1 VSSYEFTISL
11 RVRHPSITPDRVT
24 DALGIQPQHTWKAGD
39 ARLGPTGEA
48 IDGTYRESYWM
59 ARLMEEPQLSGDVV
73 SVESIVLDVLS
84 KLRRNT
90 EFLTTLKVEG
100 AHMELHIS
108 LYARENFR
116 LELLSETLALLG
128 RLGLDIGLDVQPHP
142 PTASPPSIL
151 PATRQ

>member
-1 VSSYEFTISL
+1 
-11 RVRHPSITPDRVT
+11 VRHPNIAPDQVT
-24 DALGIQPQHTWKAGD
+24 NALGIRPQHTWKAGD
-39 ARLGPTGEA
+39 ARRGANGEA

-73 SVESIVLDVLS
+73 SVESIVLDI
-84 KLRRNT
+84 RT
-90 EFLTTLKVEG
+90 TDFLTTLKVEG

-128 RLGLDIGLDVQPHP
+128 RLGLDIGLDIQPHP
-142 PTASPPSIL
+142 HSATPPSTL
-151 PATRQ
+151 PTRQ